1 MKFPNRPFK
10 VLLPYLPLAI
20 FLAILT
26 VSCAQ
31 PKEEKLEELLSSYAT
46 YGTFS
51 GAVLV
56 AQEGALVYKKAFGLA
71 NREWDIPNQ
80 SDTRFRLASVS
91 KQFTA
96 LLILQLVAENKL
108 DLEAPITQYLPD
120 YPASGEQISIH
131 HLLSHSAGIPN
142 YTSFP
147 NYWEMMR
154 QPKSPDE
161 LLRLFADSTL
171 RFSPGKSFEYSNSG
185 YAVLG
190 AIIEKLYEKSYEEV
204 IQERIFT
211 PLGMQHSGLD
221 SHRKLIHN
229 RASGYYKRGSNY
241 DNANF
246 IDPSVAYAAGGLY
259 SSVEDLYRWDQALY
273 TEKLLPQKYL
283 DLLFTPYFPAWG
295 GHYGY
300 GWNLG
305 MQPLGDSDEERYTL
319 HHDGVING
327 FSSLIYRIPSEKV
340 CIILLNNQGPA
351 PLYEMAQAITGI
363 LYNQPYS
370 LPKKPLANSLS
381 ALLKKDGIEKAR
393 VFYEKSKTT
402 AAYSLD
408 ENEINLLGYEL
419 LEQGKKQEAAF
430 VFQLN
435 LQAFP
440 QSFNVYDSYGE
451 VLLTLGDT
459 LSAIDHYQQ
468 SLNLN
473 PDNKNGLRVLQQL
486 KVDTRELELEKEG
499 LLEAPDGWRREKY
512 RFPIPFAPDIPHEGL
527 EDARFPKDW
536 SEVKSEF
543 FWSYVFAW
551 RIQTA
556 QKVNSE
562 NLESDLEAYFNGLMK
577 VVNKDKKPVPLKARA
592 QLREEKRSEE
602 AISYEGSINIYDAFF
617 SYQALKLNLK
627 VTHHPSP
634 QEGKTTLLFY
644 FSPRGFE
651 EPVWQEL
658 EKIQLRKQVLERTK

>member
-1 MKFPNRPFK
+1 MKFPNSPLK
-10 VLLPYLPLAI
+10 VLMQFLPLAMCI
-20 FLAILT
+20 AVLN
-26 VSCAQ
+26 VSCTQ
-31 PKEEKLEELLSSYAT
+31 VKEEKLEELLSTYAS
-46 YGTFS
+46 YGTFN

-56 AQEGALVYKKAFGLA
+56 AQEGKLIYKKGFGLA

-108 DLEAPITQYLPD
+108 DLEAPISQYLPD

-131 HLLSHSAGIPN
+131 HLLSHSSGIPN

-147 NYWEMMR
+147 SYWKMMR
-154 QPKSPDE
+154 QSTTPDE
-161 LLRLFADSTL
+161 LLRHFADSAL
-171 RFSPGKSFEYSNSG
+171 RFTPGKYFEYSNSG

-190 AIIEKLYEKSYEEV
+190 AIIEKLSGKSYEEV
-204 IQERIFT
+204 LQERIFI
-211 PLGMQHSGLD
+211 PLGMQHSGFD

-229 RASGYYKRGSNY
+229 RASGYYKRGSSY

-246 IDPSVAYAAGGLY
+246 IDPSLAYAAGGLY

-273 TEKLLPQKYL
+273 SEKLLPKKYL

-300 GWNLG
+300 GWSLG
-305 MQPLGDSDEERYTL
+305 MQPLGDSDEERYTI

-351 PLYEMAQAITGI
+351 PLYEMARAITGI

-381 ALLKKDGIEKAR
+381 ALLKKDGIEEAR

-430 VFQLN
+430 IFHLN

-451 VLLTLGDT
+451 VLLALGDT
-459 LSAIDHYQQ
+459 LSAIDHYLQ
-468 SLNLN
+468 SLDLN

-486 KVDTRELELEKEG
+486 KVDTREWKLEKEG
-499 LLEAPDGWRREKY
+499 LLEAPDEWRREKY
-512 RFPIPFAPDIPHEGL
+512 RFPIPFAPDIPHKGI
-527 EDARFPKDW
+527 EDVRFPKDW
-536 SEVKSEF
+536 SEAESEF

-556 QKVNSE
+556 QKVSSE
-562 NLESDLEAYFNGLMK
+562 SLESDLEAYFNGLMK
-577 VVNKDKKPVPLKARA
+577 VVNKDRKAVPLKASA
-592 QLREEKRSEE
+592 LLQEEKHTGKE
-602 AISYEGSINIYDAFF
+602 IYYEGSINIYDAFF

-627 VTHHPSP
+627 VKHYPSP

-651 EPVWQEL
+651 EPVWGKL
-658 EKIQLRKQVLERTK
+658 EKIGLRKTGTGY